1 MKANQSQK
9 KRPRKLLKPKNTNK
23 KLMTKESV
31 LKKVNMSEYF
41 YWVQPETMKI
51 LGTSWYKG

>member
-41 YWVQPETMKI
+41 Y
-51 LGTSWYKG
+51 